1 MFWKGVIGYLPA
13 NLVQAEVGLG
23 TIVTFTRL
31 LTPEQYGQYALGFS
45 LMTLTHTLI
54 FTWNEAA
61 MARFWAGEEMQGRA
75 KDHLATVYRVW
86 LALLIALPVAAL
98 AAFAFPM
105 QPDLKLAALAGLASV
120 LPRTLGK
127 LVQERRRAAGE
138 VRGAV
143 ALDVGQTLGGFLAGA
158 ALAWAGLGG
167 SAPLWGGAA
176 ASVLCLAFAAPG
188 EWRKAAGGRF
198 EPERARRYGAFGGPV
213 ALSLVLA
220 LVLSTTDRFLIAAFL
235 NEAQV
240 GVYHAGYS
248 LANRTLEVAFIW
260 LGAAGGPALIMALER
275 GGPAALKDQAR
286 DQAGLMAL
294 ITLPAA
300 VGLALVA
307 RPLSDVLVGPD
318 LRDGAAQVTPWI
330 AASAFLSGV
339 TTYYFAQAF
348 TLSRRTGRLLVA
360 MVIPA
365 GANVI
370 LNLLLIPRLGL
381 TGAMAATVISYALGL
396 AASLVLGRGAMALP
410 IPWRTLGEAVV
421 GTAVMALVVSRLP
434 ALGGVLELGLKAALG
449 ALAYAV
455 VVFVLDAGALR
466 SRAGAI
472 LRLRRARTAA

>member
-1 MFWKGVIGYLPA
+1 MFWRGVIGYLPA
-13 NLVQAEVGLG
+13 NLVQAAVGLA
-23 TIVTFTRL
+23 TIVLFTRL
-31 LTPEQYGQYALGFS
+31 LTPEQYGQYAVGFS
-45 LMTLTHTLI
+45 LMTLAHTLI

-75 KDHLATVYRVW
+75 KDHLATIYRTW
-86 LALLIALPVAAL
+86 LVLLIALPMAAL
-98 AAFAFPM
+98 AAFAVPM
-105 QPDLKLAALAGLASV
+105 KPDLKLAALAGLASV
-120 LPRTLGK
+120 LPRTLCK
-127 LVQERRRAAGE
+127 LVQERQRAAGE

-143 ALDVGQTLGGFLAGA
+143 ALDIGQTLGGFLAGV

-167 SAPLWGGAA
+167 AAPLWGMGGAA
-176 ASVLCLAFAAPG
+176 LLCLVFAAPG
-188 EWRKAAGGRF
+188 EWRRTAGGRF
-198 EPERARRYGAFGGPV
+198 EAERARRYGAFGAPV

-248 LANRTLEVAFIW
+248 LANRTLDVAFIW
-260 LGAAGGPALIMALER
+260 LGAASGPALIMALER
-275 GGPAALKDQAR
+275 GGPATLREQAR
-286 DQAGLMAL
+286 DQAGLMVL

-307 RPLSDVLVGPD
+307 RPLSEVLVGPE
-318 LRDGAAQVTPWI
+318 LRAGAAQVTPWI

-348 TLSRRTGRLLVA
+348 TLSHRTGRLLVA
-360 MVIPA
+360 MAIPA

-370 LNLLLIPRLGL
+370 LNLLLIPQLGL

-396 AASLVLGRGAMALP
+396 AASLVLGRGTMALP

-421 GTAVMALVVSRLP
+421 GATVMALAVSLAP
-434 ALGGVLELGLKAALG
+434 ELGGVLELGVKAGLG
-449 ALAYAV
+449 ALVYGL

-466 SRAGAI
+466 SRAGAAF
-472 LRLRRARTAA
+472 RLWRAGTAA